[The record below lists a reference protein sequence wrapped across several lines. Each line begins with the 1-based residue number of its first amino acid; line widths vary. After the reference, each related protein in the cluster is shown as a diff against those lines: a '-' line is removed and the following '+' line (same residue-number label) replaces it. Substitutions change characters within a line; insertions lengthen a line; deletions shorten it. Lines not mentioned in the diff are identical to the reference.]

1 MAGGKHILGK
11 AKRHIFGTAKVG
23 EKGQIVIP
31 KDARQIF
38 GVKPGDTLLILGDE
52 ETGIIVTKPDVLRD
66 AADEMYYRVN
76 ERYGIYEQDDR
87 FVYND
92 AVDMDTIP
100 KNFDIRHLYHPLD
113 LWRIQVLKQADVVL
127 LQFQTEFMQKRP
139 SCASTKLPRCA

>member
-1 MAGGKHILGK
+1 MCIRDSPTALRLTNWETGCKLYKYEIYPLKEAGGVAGGKHILGK

-66 AADEMYYRVN
+66 AADEIFGKM
-76 ERYGIYEQDDR
+76 ER
-87 FVYND
+87 
-92 AVDMDTIP
+92 
-100 KNFDIRHLYHPLD
+100 
-113 LWRIQVLKQADVVL
+113 
-127 LQFQTEFMQKRP
+127 
-139 SCASTKLPRCA
+139 